1 MVTGNGSGLTDLNAS
16 NLTTGTIDASLL
28 PGSMGGNSASAS
40 TVNIDEDNNSVNR
53 QVLFVP
59 ANATGNV
66 SPLID
71 TNNGHFLYNPNDAKL
86 SGLLNVTASNFNS
99 DGTITAADIT
109 ASGTVTLNGHVNIG
123 NATSD
128 TVTITAAVDSH
139 LVPDAT
145 GNNRDLGNG
154 VQKWRSCHATNFY
167 GSGANITTL
176 NLGQASNTGTVP
188 TARLGSGTA
197 NSGTF
202 LAGDQTYKAIDLTE
216 LNADHLTSGTVAVA
230 RLGSS
235 GTRNGSNFLAGD
247 NTWKSVPPGIT
258 HANAGNN
265 RVVTSVNSTSIRGE
279 TDLTYDGTNL
289 HVHGASNSVQ
299 IICDGD
305 IVAYDTSDISLK
317 DNIKPIPN
325 AVEKVLSINGYTF
338 TWNDKAPDTLKKHI
352 GLNDT
357 GVIAQEV
364 HKIGLPG
371 ITRENEEG
379 TISVRYDRLVPVL
392 IEAIKEL
399 KGEIDELR
407 SQIK

>member
-1 MVTGNGSGLTDLNAS
+1 
-16 NLTTGTIDASLL
+16 
-28 PGSMGGNSASAS
+28 MGGNSASA
-40 TVNIDEDNNSVNR
+40 TAVNIDEDNNNLNR

-71 TNNGHFLYNPNDAKL
+71 TNNGHFLYNPNDATL
-86 SGLLNVTASNFNS
+86 SGLVNVNASNFTS

-109 ASGTVTLNGHVNIG
+109 ASGTVTLNGHVDIG
-123 NATSD
+123 NATND

-176 NLGQASNTGTVP
+176 NLGQSSNTGTIP

-202 LAGDQTYKAIDLTE
+202 LAGDQTYKAIDLTD
-216 LNADHLTSGTVAVA
+216 LNADHLTDGTVAVA

-258 HANAGNN
+258 HSNSGNN

-279 TDLTYDGTNL
+279 TDLTYDGINL
-289 HVHGASNSVQ
+289 HVHGEPTGANAVAVIS
-299 IICDGD
+299 DGD
-305 IVAYDTSDISLK
+305 VIAYDTSDISLK
-317 DNIKPIPN
+317 DNIKPITN

-338 TWNDKAPDTLKKHI
+338 TWNDKASDNLKKYI
-352 GLNDT
+352 GLDDT

-371 ITRENEEG
+371 VTRENDNG